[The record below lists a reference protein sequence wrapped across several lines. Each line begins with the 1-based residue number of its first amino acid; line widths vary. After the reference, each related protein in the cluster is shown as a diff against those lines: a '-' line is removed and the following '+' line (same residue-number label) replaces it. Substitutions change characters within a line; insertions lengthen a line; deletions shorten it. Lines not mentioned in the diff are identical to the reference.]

1 MDVAIIGAGVSG
13 LVAARELAPHHQVTL
28 FEAGAVPGG
37 HAHTVDVA
45 CGSRTYAVDTG
56 FVVFNHRTYPE
67 LRRILDELR
76 VPTQPSEMSFSVRCD
91 RSGVEYSG
99 ASLNAVFAQ
108 RRNLVRP
115 AFLRLLL
122 DYLRFNRLAT
132 GLLGPGERRTLGE
145 YLNDAGFSRVFR
157 DLYLVPMGAAVWS
170 ADPSK
175 FSRIPVR
182 TFARFFY
189 NHGLLGI
196 WGKPYWL
203 SIVGGAQRYVEA
215 LIQPF
220 RDRIHVRAPVV
231 GVRRSSD
238 HVTVAVAGAGEARFD
253 HVVFATHSDQALGA
267 LQDPSPTEREVLG
280 AIEYQT
286 NDVALHTDTN
296 VLPHRR
302 RAWASWN
309 YRIPPDRAAGV
320 PTTYIMNR
328 LQRLNAPQTY
338 CVTLNQ
344 TDCIDSE
351 TVIRRLT
358 YHHPVFNQAAID
370 AQDRW
375 GEINGARRTWYAGA
389 YWRYGFHED
398 GVVSGLRAARALL
411 ASP

>member
-1 MDVAIIGAGVSG
+1 MHVAVIGAGVSG
-13 LVAARELAPHHQVTL
+13 LVAARELAPHHQITI
-28 FEAGAVPGG
+28 FESGRAPGG

-45 CGSRTYAVDTG
+45 CGERTYAVDTG

-67 LRRILDELR
+67 LRRILGDLR
-76 VPTQPSEMSFSVRCD
+76 IATQPSEMSFSVRCD

-99 ASLNAVFAQ
+99 ASLNSVFAQ

-122 DYLRFNRLAT
+122 DYLRFNRLAPD
-132 GLLGPGERRTLGE
+132 LLGPGERRTLGE

-170 ADPSK
+170 ADPST
-175 FSRIPVR
+175 FSSIPVR

-189 NHGLLGI
+189 NHGLLGV
-196 WGKPYWL
+196 WGKPRWR
-203 SIVGGAQRYVEA
+203 SIVGGARRYVEA

-220 RDRIHVRAPVV
+220 RDRIHMAAPVV

-238 HVTVAVAGAGEARFD
+238 GVTVTVAGAGEARFD
-253 HVVFATHSDQALGA
+253 QVVFATHSDQALRA
-267 LQDPSPTEREVLG
+267 LQDPGPQEREVLG
-280 AIEYQT
+280 AIEYQA
-286 NDVALHTDTN
+286 NDVALHTDTS

-309 YRIPPDRAAGV
+309 YRIPWDHAAGA

-328 LQRLNAPQTY
+328 LQRLDAPQTY

-344 TDCIDSE
+344 TDRIAGE
-351 TVIRRLT
+351 AVIRRLT
-358 YHHPVFNQAAID
+358 YHHPILNQAAID

-375 GEINGARRTWYAGA
+375 DEINGARRTWYAGA

-411 ASP
+411 ASA

>member
-1 MDVAIIGAGVSG
+1 MDVAVIGAGVAG
-13 LVAARELAPHHQVTL
+13 LVAARELLPHHQVTI
-28 FEAGAVPGG
+28 FEAGDLPGG
-37 HAHTVDVA
+37 HAHTVDVD
-45 CGSRTYAVDTG
+45 CGEHTYAVDTG
-56 FVVFNHRTYPE
+56 FVVFNDRTYPE
-67 LRRILDELR
+67 LRRILGELR
-76 VPTQPSEMSFSVRCD
+76 VPSQASEMSFSVRCD

-99 ASLNAVFAQ
+99 GSLNALFAQ
-108 RRNLVRP
+108 RRNLLRP
-115 AFLRLLL
+115 AFLRLLV

-170 ADPSK
+170 ADPTK

-196 WGKPYWL
+196 WGKPHWL
-203 SIVGGAQRYVEA
+203 SIVGGARRYVDA
-215 LIQPF
+215 LVQPF
-220 RDRIHVRAPVV
+220 RSRIHLRAPVV
-231 GVRRSSD
+231 GVRRLGD
-238 HVTVAVAGAGEARFD
+238 HVTVAVAGAGETRFD
-253 HVVFATHSDQALGA
+253 HVVFATHSDQALRA
-267 LQDPSPTEREVLG
+267 LQDASPRERDILG
-280 AIEYQT
+280 AIDYQT
-286 NDVALHTDTN
+286 NDVALHTDTSL
-296 VLPHRR
+296 LPRCR

-309 YRIPPDRAAGV
+309 YRIPRDWAAGV
-320 PTTYIMNR
+320 PATYNMNR
-328 LQRLNAPQTY
+328 LQRLDAPETY

-344 TDCIDSE
+344 TDCIRPAA
-351 TVIRRLT
+351 VIKRLT
-358 YHHPVFNQAAID
+358 YHHPVFNQAAIE

-375 GEINGARRTWYAGA
+375 GEINGGRRTWYAGA